1 MSLIYINDLPDNIRL
16 ICKIFADGT
25 SFFSHALNKDTSQDE
40 LNSDLQK
47 VSDWTFQVKMQF
59 NSDPKKQEQE
69 VIFSKKAES
78 NNSLPLTFNQT
89 EVRACQSQKHPGLI
103 LDKQLNFTEQIN
115 SKINKCD
122 KLIEIIKKLYISFP
136 RDELLR
142 TCNFFNRSHLDYGN
156 IIYNKPNNTSFK
168 DKIESVQYRTC
179 IAITGAIQGTS
190 Q

>member
-16 ICKIFADGT
+16 TCKIFADGT

-47 VSDWTFQVKMQF
+47 VSDWTFQVKMRF

-142 TCNFFNRSHLDYGN
+142 TCNFF
-156 IIYNKPNNTSFK
+156 
-168 DKIESVQYRTC
+168 
-179 IAITGAIQGTS
+179 
-190 Q
+190 